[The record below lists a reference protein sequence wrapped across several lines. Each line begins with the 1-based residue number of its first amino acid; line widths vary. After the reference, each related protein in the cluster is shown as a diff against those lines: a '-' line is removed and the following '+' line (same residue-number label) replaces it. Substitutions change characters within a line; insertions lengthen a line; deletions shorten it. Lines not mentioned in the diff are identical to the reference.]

1 LRSLVRVAESA
12 RVAARC
18 QERNDS
24 SSAGSLEL
32 WRIVYSQ
39 ALLRCLAQQSIQI
52 GNRFDMI
59 DALEYALGIY
69 GVSFIVTMLVWLVIL
84 AIRWLSGDRRHA
96 KTTAAK
102 V

>member
-1 LRSLVRVAESA
+1 ML
-12 RVAARC
+12 
-18 QERNDS
+18 
-24 SSAGSLEL
+24 
-32 WRIVYSQ
+32 
-39 ALLRCLAQQSIQI
+39 
-52 GNRFDMI
+52 

-69 GVSFIVTMLVWLVIL
+69 GVSFIVTMLVWLVII